1 MSVDVAY
8 VAIGELD
15 KLLAQYEEKLKG
27 VEDTWK
33 AFVESSQT
41 LKGSWDGD
49 FMRAEIRLQQIEGV
63 VAELTRELEVLA
75 AKRELGLISEEDYA
89 KLAEESRRK
98 IAELEE
104 KAKSLRDRL
113 DQIDMRIRYAWAR
126 SLTKER
132 LSKLDLVAL
141 EKKVED
147 AYSAGAIDQNIYAKL
162 KLEIEVMKAVWE
174 MLNILEP
181 TR

>member
-8 VAIGELD
+8 VAVGELD
-15 KLLAQYEEKLKG
+15 KLLAQYEEKLRG
-27 VEDTWK
+27 VEDTWR
-33 AFVESSQT
+33 AFVEASQA
-41 LKGSWDGD
+41 LKGSWDSD
-49 FMRAEIRLQQIEGV
+49 LARVKIRLEQIEGV
-63 VAELTRELEVLA
+63 VAELTRELEVLS
-75 AKRELGLISEEDYA
+75 AKRELGLISEEDFA

-104 KAKSLRDRL
+104 KAKALRDRT
-113 DQIDMRIRYAWAR
+113 DQIDARIRYAWAR
-126 SLTKER
+126 SLTKDK
-132 LSKLDLVAL
+132 LSKIDLVAL

-147 AYSAGAIDQNIYAKL
+147 AHSAGAIGEDVYAKL